1 MHAHPYYPLGLEVQD
16 YRENESTLLTIVG
29 TFSIGLTLSLCVILG
44 LAIYRRPSITYGDR
58 LTILWFALCKR
69 QIRLSSLGPIFANVN
84 TAGIL
89 HCFFEGYFVTHHD
102 RMGPAQD
109 IFGQLWKEYA
119 KSDSRYLVSDSF
131 VVSIETIT
139 VVS

>member
-1 MHAHPYYPLGLEVQD
+1 MKLHPYYPLGLDIEN
-16 YRENESTLLTIVG
+16 YEENESSLFNIVG
-29 TFSIGLTLSLCVILG
+29 LFAIGLALPLCLILG
-44 LAIYRRPSITYGDR
+44 LAIYRRPSMTYGDKSI
-58 LTILWFALCKR
+58 ILWFALCKR
-69 QIRLSSLGPIFANVN
+69 SLDCYYFGAVANLN

-131 VVSIETIT
+131 VVSIEMIT